1 MKKLFLLSF
10 CALFFTLSSTA
21 QIKLRLGAIGG
32 VSITG
37 LTTGKGV
44 TNFDNYN
51 GYNVGLLG
59 EVSKVNSV
67 FALSAGISLSE
78 RGAIYKTKES
88 KSKYISLPV
97 YLVYKYPLLKH
108 LSVYGGL
115 GPYASLR
122 LSGNSYLKGVGD
134 DENGRWYAERF
145 TVGANGKLGVEL
157 FKHFQLG
164 AEYQRG
170 FLDDYK
176 SNNYGAKNSSWA
188 FNLGM
193 LF

>member
-10 CALFFTLSSTA
+10 TALFFTLTSTA
-21 QIKLRLGAIGG
+21 QLKLRLGAIGG
-32 VSITG
+32 VNITG
-37 LTTGKGV
+37 LATEKGV
-44 TNFDNYN
+44 TDFDNYN
-51 GYNVGLLG
+51 GYNVGLVG
-59 EVSKVNSV
+59 ELSKVNSV
-67 FALSAGISLSE
+67 FALSVGVSLSE
-78 RGAIYKTKES
+78 RGAMYKTKES
-88 KSKYISLPV
+88 KNKYINFPV
-97 YLVYKYPLLKH
+97 YVVYKYPLLKF

-122 LSGNSYLKGVGD
+122 LSGSSYLKGVGD
-134 DENGRWYAERF
+134 EDNGRWYAERF
-145 TVGANGKLGVEL
+145 MVGANGKIGVEL